1 MASRFVQQAEIGA
14 ADDDD
19 DDDGHPIMGEAQS
32 TAEWARGME
41 EEKKKANLRR
51 PSSEWPNWEQ
61 SMFPSLLRRQRQ
73 IAAIH
78 LAGQSGSDEIMVR
91 WAERGQF
98 SRNGER
104 EGDVGNSISYKN
116 ATLV

>member
-1 MASRFVQQAEIGA
+1 
-14 ADDDD
+14 
-19 DDDGHPIMGEAQS
+19 MGEAQS